1 MRTRS
6 TPNIRQRTL
15 PWKADALHIPLR
27 LATALD
33 LCGRLDSLHLSDH
46 HRRSYRSDRLPSLFS
61 TAMVLCLSPILAAT
75 DPIFSVSIYPPRRR
89 GVLYVWLGIG
99 DIASWCVV
107 DEPPKRTASLPA
119 AAPSLSLPLSVQGS
133 RIGCIWWRGAERRL
147 APFIYGSDSCT
158 YSHLSIHHISPHTSC
173 GQNGR
178 YIKTSARIFLSSTK
192 LTRIICH
199 CARTSTT

>member
-6 TPNIRQRTL
+6 TPAHNIRQRTL

-75 DPIFSVSIYPPRRR
+75 DPTFSVSIYPPRRR
-89 GVLYVWLGIG
+89 GVRLAWNWRY
-99 DIASWCVV
+99 SCWCVV

-147 APFIYGSDSCT
+147 APFIRLGFL
-158 YSHLSIHHISPHTSC
+158 HLQPSIYPS
-173 GQNGR
+173 
-178 YIKTSARIFLSSTK
+178 Y
-192 LTRIICH
+192 LTAYVVRAKRPIH
-199 CARTSTT
+199 KN